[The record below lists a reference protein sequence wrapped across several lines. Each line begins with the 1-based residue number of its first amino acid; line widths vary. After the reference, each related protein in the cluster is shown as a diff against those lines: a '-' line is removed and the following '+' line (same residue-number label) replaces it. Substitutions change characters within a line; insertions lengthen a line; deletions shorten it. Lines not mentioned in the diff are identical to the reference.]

1 MTNKIFAMNETAIT
15 AMDNFFDRMVISM
28 NIRAKKL
35 IVNKSYLNI
44 EQHFHRMIDETR
56 ELKINVCDDYDVFEA
71 KMKHKLRLVHPVL
84 FTKLLEWLNEKLII
98 YFKNQG
104 INDEH
109 DKLRITGKVSR
120 IVIIKICYDTEL
132 LKRMAG
138 M

>member
-1 MTNKIFAMNETAIT
+1 MTNKIFAMNETTIT
-15 AMDNFFDRMVISM
+15 AIDNFFDRMLKSL

-44 EQHFHRMIDETR
+44 EQHFHHMIDETR
-56 ELKINVCDDYDVFEA
+56 EIKINICDDYDVFET
-71 KMKHKLRLVHPVL
+71 KMKHSLSLVHPVL
-84 FTKLLEWLNEKLII
+84 FAKLLDWLNEKLII

-132 LKRMAG
+132 LKRMSG
-138 M
+138 L